1 MRLPSLKYDWFS
13 NTMTRPET
21 CTHHLQAMA
30 VIAMQFT
37 MVIKFP
43 VILFSLPLVL
53 HKIKTIFIITDW
65 IARIYDASEVCSC
78 SLHPINQHWL
88 DRWHQIL
95 LENEHFALI
104 RFDVLASVAL
114 RGSMFFE
121 KRTCNF
127 KLLYE
132 RRNKYTKS
140 ILPFKL
146 QGCFWFR
153 PTKTVNAIKQIGL
166 RVKRNWIF

>member
-78 SLHPINQHWL
+78 SLHPINQH
-88 DRWHQIL
+88 
-95 LENEHFALI
+95 
-104 RFDVLASVAL
+104 
-114 RGSMFFE
+114 
-121 KRTCNF
+121 
-127 KLLYE
+127 
-132 RRNKYTKS
+132 
-140 ILPFKL
+140 
-146 QGCFWFR
+146 
-153 PTKTVNAIKQIGL
+153 
-166 RVKRNWIF
+166 